1 MDAQGGG
8 MLRGATDDQ
17 ACSRIWDLM
26 ERAEP
31 DTGFDCAGDG
41 FFARVRIP
49 YPAGDAIGRECLI
62 ERRSRTWAERTIK
75 GFR

>member
-1 MDAQGGG
+1 
-8 MLRGATDDQ
+8 
-17 ACSRIWDLM
+17 M

-31 DTGFDCAGDG
+31 DTGFDRAGDV

-49 YPAGDAIGRECLI
+49 YPAGDATGSVCLI
-62 ERRSRTWAERTIK
+62 ERRSWEGAERTIK